1 MKKKILS
8 IVFAIILLA
17 ASFWYSHIDKNTY
30 LYEKNMDTSE
40 FVQTGVLEPGD
51 KLTQTFVSREDV
63 LEGINLKMSVSGDV
77 SAVELKCSLINRET
91 GETVSGIIAGEEI
104 KNSRFNRINFN
115 RIEGAE
121 GKQFDL
127 VLEETGSD
135 SLNGISLYTG
145 GGNLIVRTISH
156 RFDME
161 TFAVLLGFEVF
172 IGTFLYALYK
182 LFE

>member
-1 MKKKILS
+1 MKRKLGS
-8 IVFAIILLA
+8 IVFVIILLG
-17 ASFWYSHIDKNTY
+17 ASFWYAHIDKNTY
-30 LYEKNMDTSE
+30 LYDKSLDTSE

-51 KLTQTFVSREDV
+51 KLTQTFVSGEDT

-91 GETVSGIIAGEEI
+91 GEAVSGIIAGEEI
-104 KNSRFNRINFN
+104 KNSRFNRIDFS

-145 GGNLIVRTISH
+145 GEDLIVRTVSH

-172 IGTFLYALYK
+172 IGAFLYALYK